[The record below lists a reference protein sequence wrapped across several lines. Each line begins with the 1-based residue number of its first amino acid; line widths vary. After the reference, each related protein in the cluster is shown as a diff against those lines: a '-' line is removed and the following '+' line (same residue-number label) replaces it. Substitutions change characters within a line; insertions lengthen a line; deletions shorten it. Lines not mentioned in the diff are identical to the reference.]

1 MKKPNIFERL
11 VHDQRSKNIRDIT
24 LVARRGFVEDLA
36 GCYTLH
42 RSLGVP
48 YTASSWRA
56 LPDMWGAMLLQGM
69 MKLSLVE
76 DRARPLGSRIVSF
89 NAIVFATDEFCSEAR
104 STFPPYVSVDLAR
117 KYLSRRLP
125 VLNREQVARA
135 NACCGV
141 NVLLCFEGWAYDGLS
156 REQFLALREKQ
167 TEALRLA
174 VAGYRVK
181 EFLADQIGEKNLYWM
196 LDAGTRVRR
205 DYMDWFRRT
214 NVPKP
219 ESSQWPW
226 LVGLTKDEAFA
237 NPGSSMA
244 RLFIYT
250 PPRFHFSRSQQV
262 LLQHA
267 LMGETSEKLADS
279 LSLSRWTV
287 KRRWRTI
294 YERVGDVDRELL
306 APSIACSVDA
316 SSRGAER
323 RRHLLNYLRQHLEE
337 LRPYNP
343 PRVRP
348 RTSSRSTYG

>member
-1 MKKPNIFERL
+1 MEKPNIFERL
-11 VHDQRSKNIRDIT
+11 AHDQRSKNIRDIT

-36 GCYTLH
+36 ACYTLH

-48 YTASSWRA
+48 YTASSWRT
-56 LPDMWGAMLLQGM
+56 LLDMWRAMLLQGM

-104 STFPPYVSVDLAR
+104 STLPPYISVDLAR

-135 NACCGV
+135 NACRGL
-141 NVLLCFEGWAYDGLS
+141 NVLLCFEGWAHDGLS
-156 REQFLALREKQ
+156 REHFLALREKQ

-181 EFLADQIGEKNLYWM
+181 EFLADQIGEKNLQWM

-205 DYMDWFRRT
+205 DYSNCFRKT

-226 LVGLTKDEAFA
+226 LVGLTKEEAFA
-237 NPGSSMA
+237 KPGSNIA
-244 RLFIYT
+244 GLFIYT
-250 PPRFHFSRSQQV
+250 PPRFHFNRSQQV

-287 KRRWRTI
+287 KKRWRAI
-294 YERVGDVDRELL
+294 YDRVADVDRELL
-306 APSIACSVDA
+306 APSIACSVHA

-337 LRPYNP
+337 LRPYDP
-343 PRVRP
+343 PHVRS
-348 RTSSRSTYG
+348 RTSSRSNYG